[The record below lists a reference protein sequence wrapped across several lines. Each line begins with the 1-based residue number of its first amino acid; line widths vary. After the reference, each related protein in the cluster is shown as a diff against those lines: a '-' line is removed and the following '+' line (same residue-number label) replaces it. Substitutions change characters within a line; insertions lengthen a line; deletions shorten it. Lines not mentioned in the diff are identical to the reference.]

1 MVIRDILDGRRST
14 VVIGRNDGMCDFALE
29 FCSFM
34 YAHIRVMNIHICMPT
49 PLVDIHHRKVICICQ
64 LRGGVL
70 KACRY
75 IEYMII
81 LTSIPNC

>member
-1 MVIRDILDGRRST
+1 
-14 VVIGRNDGMCDFALE
+14 MCDFALE

-70 KACRY
+70 KACH
-75 IEYMII
+75 I
-81 LTSIPNC
+81 